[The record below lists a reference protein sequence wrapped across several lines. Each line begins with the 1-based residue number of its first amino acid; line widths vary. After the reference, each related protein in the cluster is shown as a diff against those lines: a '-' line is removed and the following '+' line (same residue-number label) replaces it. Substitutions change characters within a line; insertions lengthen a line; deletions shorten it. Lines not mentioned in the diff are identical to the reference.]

1 MINRYNNTNNNKR
14 YYTLDYYY
22 KNKYKN
28 KIAKISLN
36 GGFTC
41 PNKDGSRGTGGC
53 IYCSKLGSGDFAGS
67 LRNSL
72 IEQFYEV
79 KEKMDMKWPG
89 CFYIG
94 YFQANTNTY
103 AKVDVLKQKY
113 EPILELDK
121 VVGLAIA
128 TRPDAINDECLEYL
142 DDLNKRTN
150 LTIELGLQSIHEET
164 TNFINRGHDLTCF
177 VEMVKKL
184 RDKNIEVVVH
194 IINGFPNETKEMM
207 IETIKFI
214 NKLDIQG
221 IKIHMLHVIKNTK
234 LEDIYM
240 RDKFHL
246 LTKEEYV
253 DIVCDQIEILNKG
266 IVIHRVTGDADKDEL
281 ISPIWTLKKLDVIDA
296 IDMELEKRGTYQ
308 GFNESIL
315 NRVRE
320 RMDKYVKYKDI
331 VIDATL
337 GNGKDALFLVN
348 KVKDGYLFGFDIQ
361 EQAIE
366 NTKELLKDKTNYQLF
381 NIGHENMLNILEN
394 YKGKISLINFNL
406 GFLPKGD
413 KSITTKWET
422 TMKAIEDSL
431 VLLNNK
437 GRILITIYPGHPEGK
452 IEKEMI
458 LKTYKNKIINYYY
471 NDDKENSP
479 FLIELGK

>member
-1 MINRYNNTNNNKR
+1 MINRYKNTNNNKR

-41 PNKDGSRGTGGC
+41 PNKDGNKGRGGC

-67 LRNSL
+67 LKNTL
-72 IEQFYEV
+72 VEQFYEV

-128 TRPDAINDECLEYL
+128 TRPDAIDDECLEYL
-142 DDLNKRTN
+142 DDLNKRTD
-150 LTIELGLQSIHEET
+150 LTIELGLQTIHEET
-164 TNFINRGHDLTCF
+164 TNFINRGHDLHCF

-184 RDKNIEVVVH
+184 RDRNIEVVVH
-194 IINGFPNETKEMM
+194 IINGLPYETKEMM
-207 IETIKFI
+207 LETVSFI
-214 NKLDIQG
+214 NKLNIQG
-221 IKIHMLHVIKNTK
+221 IKIHMLHVIKNTA
-234 LEDIYM
+234 LEEIFKKE
-240 RDKFHL
+240 KFHL

-253 DIVCDQIEILNKG
+253 DITCDQLEILNKD
-266 IVIHRVTGDADKDEL
+266 IVVHRITGDADKEEL
-281 ISPIWTLKKLDVIDA
+281 IAPLWTLKKLDVIDA
-296 IDMELEKRGTYQ
+296 IDMELDKRGTYQ

-320 RMDKYVKYKDI
+320 RMDRFVKYNDI

-337 GNGKDALFLVN
+337 GNGKDALFLIN
-348 KVKDGYLFGFDIQ
+348 KVNNGHLYGFDIQ
-361 EQAIE
+361 DIAIS
-366 NTKELLKDKTNYQLF
+366 NTKNLLKDYKNYTLF
-381 NIGHENMLNILEN
+381 NAGHENMLDTL
-394 YKGKISLINFNL
+394 YDFKGKISLINFNL

-413 KSITTKWET
+413 KNITTMAQT
-422 TMKAIEDSL
+422 TVKGIDDSL
-431 VLLNNK
+431 ILLNNK

-452 IEKEMI
+452 IEKDVI
-458 LKTYKNKIINYYY
+458 LSTYKDKIVNYYY
-471 NDDKENSP
+471 NDFKEDSP
-479 FLIELGK
+479 FLIEIRK